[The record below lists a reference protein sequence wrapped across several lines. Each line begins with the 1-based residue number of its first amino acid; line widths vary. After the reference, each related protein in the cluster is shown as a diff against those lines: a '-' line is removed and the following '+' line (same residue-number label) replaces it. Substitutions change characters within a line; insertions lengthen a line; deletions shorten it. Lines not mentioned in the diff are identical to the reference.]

1 MTNHANSARLTLV
14 GVTEFVTFRVNDQW
28 LGVPVLLVQEVLLSQ
43 RLAIVPLAPAAVAGF
58 LNLRGQIVTA
68 VDLRTRLDLPG
79 QSALDTAMNIVVRR
93 DDELFSLLVDEV
105 GDVLP
110 VDATAVEPPPVSLDE
125 HWRAVC
131 HGIVRRDR
139 GLLVV
144 LDVDALLRADAITL
158 A

>member
-1 MTNHANSARLTLV
+1 MTSPTHGAMT
-14 GVTEFVTFRVNDQW
+14 GMCEFVTFRVNEQW

-43 RLAIVPLAPAAVAGF
+43 RLAVVPLAPAAVAGF

-79 QSALDTAMNIVVRR
+79 ESALDTAMNIVVRR

-110 VDATAVEPPPVSLDE
+110 VDASAVEAPPVSLDDQ
-125 HWRAVC
+125 WRAVC
-131 HGIVRRDR
+131 QGIVRRDR
-139 GLLVV
+139 DLLVV
-144 LDVDALLRADAITL
+144 LDVDALLRADAITP